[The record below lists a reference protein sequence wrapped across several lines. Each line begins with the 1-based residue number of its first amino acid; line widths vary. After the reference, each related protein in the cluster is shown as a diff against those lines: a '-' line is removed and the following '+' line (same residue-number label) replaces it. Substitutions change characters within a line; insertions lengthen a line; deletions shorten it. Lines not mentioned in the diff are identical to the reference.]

1 MKKEI
6 SIYDSELYNEIMRKI
21 SKETENI
28 SDEDDNYIFAAELE
42 LELDDLPFEPFSMF
56 SKKKLEILA
65 KNIKPYFEQLSEA
78 DKLIFISEL
87 AENETYKKF
96 ILKIEKENLLV
107 ER

>member
-21 SKETENI
+21 SEETKNI

-42 LELDDLPFEPFSMF
+42 LDNLPFEPFSMF

-65 KNIKPYFEQLSEA
+65 KNIKPYLEQLSEA

-87 AENETYKKF
+87 AENEMYKKF
-96 ILKIEKENLLV
+96 ILKIEKENN
-107 ER
+107 